1 MKIDRYNRL
10 TSDSKTKASFIAS
23 FMRRR
28 GGSKLVVL
36 VCLCLVFLTF
46 SALDWQ
52 ITVAESPRI
61 EAEST
66 SQGNDESIT
75 VENEEAAIKLLRRV
89 IFQLASGPAFEAK
102 VRQRVWTT
110 GREVVGVGTYEQS
123 GQTTGQF
130 NFQMTMH
137 DGEGKHT
144 LQQISDG
151 RLAWTRSEVAGE
163 ISLHR
168 VDVARLDEWAANAQ
182 NEDTLPLRLRVGGWI
197 ELLEQ
202 IKRDHQLQVAG
213 GRLQGQP
220 VWVVTATLS
229 EDQQNEVIRASGRAE
244 WPQLYPV
251 KVCVVISKVGN
262 KESGFGKFMP
272 LRIEHWSRAI
282 DEPSESDAEKT
293 QQAERLI
300 SLVELYSIRQ
310 IAPPPIERFRFENRD
325 AEVNFTNE
333 TDGYLKR
340 FGVNVAELAPSK
352 HYR

>member
-10 TSDSKTKASFIAS
+10 ISDSKSTKGFTASFT
-23 FMRRR
+23 RRR
-28 GGSKLVVL
+28 GGSNWIVL
-36 VCLCLVFLTF
+36 LCLGVVFLTF

-52 ITVAESPRI
+52 ITVADTPHSET
-61 EAEST
+61 EAGPDPSD
-66 SQGNDESIT
+66 QAA
-75 VENEEAAIKLLRRV
+75 VLENEEAAKKLLRRV
-89 IFQLASGPAFEAK
+89 IFQLASGPAFESK

-123 GQTTGQF
+123 GHTTGQF

-144 LQQISDG
+144 LQQMSDG

-163 ISLHR
+163 ISLRR
-168 VDVARLDEWAANAQ
+168 VDVARLDEWSASSPRENA
-182 NEDTLPLRLRVGGWI
+182 LPLRVRVGGWI

-202 IKRDHQLQVAG
+202 IQPEHQLQIAS

-220 VWVVTATLS
+220 VWVVTATLPES
-229 EDQQNEVIRASGRAE
+229 KQDKVMQTSGREE
-244 WPQLYPV
+244 WPTLYPV
-251 KVCVVISKVGN
+251 KVSVVISKVGN

-272 LRIEHWSRAI
+272 LRIEHWSRAM
-282 DEPSESDAEKT
+282 DEPTDSEAEEIS
-293 QQAERLI
+293 QAERLI

-333 TDGYLKR
+333 TDRYLKR
-340 FGVNVAELAPSK
+340 FGVNVAELAPIK